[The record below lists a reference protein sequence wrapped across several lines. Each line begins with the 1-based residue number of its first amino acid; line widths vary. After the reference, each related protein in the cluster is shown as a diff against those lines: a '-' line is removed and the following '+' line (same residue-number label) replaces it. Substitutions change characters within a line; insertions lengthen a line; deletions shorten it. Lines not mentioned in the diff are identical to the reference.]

1 MSEVPPSLRRW
12 FAVHFAADLAA
23 AVPLFLAPGAVLGLL
38 GWQAV
43 DPLASRL
50 VAAALLGIGIESLLG
65 RGADAATFRAMLNLK
80 IIWSGAATLGC
91 LWSQLQDGGPWG
103 GWAILTIFVGSHAL
117 WVHYRL
123 RLRVA

>member
-1 MSEVPPSLRRW
+1 MREVPSSLRRW
-12 FAVHFAADLAA
+12 FVVHFAADLAV

-65 RGADAATFRAMLNLK
+65 RGAGAATFRAMLNLK
-80 IIWSGAATLGC
+80 IIWSGAATLGI
-91 LWSQLQDGGPWG
+91 LWSQRQGGPWG
-103 GWAILTIFVGSHAL
+103 GWAILAIFAGFHAL

-123 RLRVA
+123 RLRAG